1 MAFVK
6 TGKQSATLEDLVK
19 LENELLKVE
28 LETLQRAYMIDL
40 EERITKMSTELR

>member
-6 TGKQSATLEDLVK
+6 TGKPLSTLEELMK

-28 LETLQRAYMIDL
+28 LETV
-40 EERITKMSTELR
+40 